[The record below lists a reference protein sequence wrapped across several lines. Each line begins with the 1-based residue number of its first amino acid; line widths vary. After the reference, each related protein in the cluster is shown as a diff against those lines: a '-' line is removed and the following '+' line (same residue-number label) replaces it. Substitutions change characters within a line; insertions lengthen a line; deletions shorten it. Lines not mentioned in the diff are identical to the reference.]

1 MRKSNILP
9 FIPGGST
16 VSAPRTLIEAVAT
29 EYGIAHLAGKSLAE
43 RREAMIAI
51 AHPDFRD
58 ALRSEKPDLSR
69 FL

>member
-1 MRKSNILP
+1 
-9 FIPGGST
+9 
-16 VSAPRTLIEAVAT
+16 
-29 EYGIAHLAGKSLAE
+29 
-43 RREAMIAI
+43 MIAI